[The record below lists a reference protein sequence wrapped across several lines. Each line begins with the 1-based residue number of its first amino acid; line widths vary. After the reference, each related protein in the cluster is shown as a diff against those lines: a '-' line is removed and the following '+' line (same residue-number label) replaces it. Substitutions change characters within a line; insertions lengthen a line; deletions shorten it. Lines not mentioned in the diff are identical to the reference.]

1 MGHPHRK
8 ISVGFNI
15 LNATYETLSNQSLN
29 NLRVVSFEGGAPP
42 VTSGTLNLDL
52 RSRTIALFSSL
63 GVTDNLDVAVALP
76 VVQVSLDGRLTQT
89 QTAGDVILPASVS
102 SSGIGDLALAAK
114 YRFWHTGGQYTHSN
128 LAAFV
133 TVRAPTGDAE
143 NLRGLDAWRT
153 LLSMTWS
160 SVLGGISW
168 HGSGGYELWSAPI
181 SLSNTLTGNRVETV
195 FVENQVQYGVGLEVE
210 AHPRLTVFAELM
222 GRHLL
227 GAGQIETQTFA
238 VGANP
243 FGITS
248 LQQLVV
254 VPEGIRKLA
263 LSPGVKWNIV
273 GRGLLQAS
281 ILISLSDDGL
291 RDKFIPMIGLDWDL

>member
-1 MGHPHRK
+1 M
-8 ISVGFNI
+8 
-15 LNATYETLSNQSLN
+15 
-29 NLRVVSFEGGAPP
+29 
-42 VTSGTLNLDL
+42 
-52 RSRTIALFSSL
+52 
-63 GVTDNLDVAVALP
+63 
-76 VVQVSLDGRLTQT
+76 
-89 QTAGDVILPASVS
+89 
-102 SSGIGDLALAAK
+102 
-114 YRFWHTGGQYTHSN
+114 
-128 LAAFV
+128 
-133 TVRAPTGDAE
+133 
-143 NLRGLDAWRT
+143 
-153 LLSMTWS
+153 
-160 SVLGGISW
+160 
-168 HGSGGYELWSAPI
+168 
-181 SLSNTLTGNRVETV
+181 TGNRVETV